1 MTSTPGTDPRSDP
14 RSELSS
20 EPAAGTGARRGRP
33 GYDTA
38 TVLRICV
45 DMFTKHGYDATSMGM
60 LAERLGISKSAIYH
74 HVPSKLD
81 ILRQALDAAL
91 DPLEE
96 AFQQHLANPEPTALA
111 TLRALMAETIE
122 VLIERR
128 PYVLLLLRLRGNS
141 EIEVAAMQRRRQL
154 DRLTATIVEQAI
166 AEGSIRGDLNPGNV
180 ARYMFGTINSLVEW
194 LRVDDSMST
203 ESAKRGVISLLFEGL
218 ETSRPTLQ

>member
-1 MTSTPGTDPRSDP
+1 MTSTPATNP
-14 RSELSS
+14 RSEAS
-20 EPAAGTGARRGRP
+20 GTTGARRGRP

-38 TVLRICV
+38 TVLSICV

-81 ILRQALDAAL
+81 ILRQALAAAL

-96 AFQQHLANPEPTALA
+96 AFRYHIANPEPTALA
-111 TLRALMAETIE
+111 TLRALMSETIE
-122 VLIERR
+122 VLVERR

-141 EIEVAAMQRRRQL
+141 EVELAAMQRRRKL
-154 DRLTATIVEQAI
+154 DRLTASIVEQAI
-166 AEGSIRGDLNPGNV
+166 EEGSIRGDLNPGNV

-203 ESAKRGVISLLFEGL
+203 ESAKRGVLSLLFEGL
-218 ETSRPTLQ
+218 ETSR